1 MNARSYRVKLN
12 LSPLDFPAIIGLGE
26 TSISYRSEPPV
37 IVNNKI
43 VLDTTKAFILT
54 DMSTNKS
61 HEVLKAQ
68 SVYEIPVNEIKT
80 RDDVYEF
87 YKDAILGLSE
97 AYQYVQK
104 QLPTLPNRSF
114 PSPPIES
121 YQREID
127 RVLDLLISRN

>member
-12 LSPLDFPAIIGLGE
+12 LSPLDFPAINGLGE

-37 IVNNKI
+37 IANKKV
-43 VLDTTKAFILT
+43 VLDITKAFILT
-54 DMSTNKS
+54 DMSTNKE

-68 SVYEIPVNEIKT
+68 SVYEIPVNEIRA

-87 YKDAILGLSE
+87 YKDAILGLNE

-104 QLPTLPNRSF
+104 QLPLPNRSF

-127 RVLDLLISRN
+127 RVFDLFISRN

>member
-1 MNARSYRVKLN
+1 MNARKYRVNLN

-26 TSISYRSEPPV
+26 TSVSYRSEPPV
-37 IVNNKI
+37 IVNNKV
-43 VLDTTKAFILT
+43 VLTITKAFILT

-68 SVYEIPVNEIKT
+68 SIYEIPVNEIKT

-87 YKDAILGLSE
+87 YKDSILSLSE
-97 AYQYVQK
+97 AYQYAQK
-104 QLPTLPNRSF
+104 KLPVPNRSF
-114 PSPPIES
+114 PPQPIET

-127 RVLDLLISRN
+127 GVLYLLNSRN